1 MITTKI
7 ETSVQ
12 WKRRVQN
19 PFQHLRWSFL
29 GKNLTAFRHYIF
41 SQKAPSQMLHRVL
54 KKLLNGDLSKVIVT
68 CIAMFPYSIT
78 SANVMKCEMW
88 EMSEAAAQRCSVKN
102 VFLEI
107 SQDSKENTCARVS
120 FLKRDSSTSVFL
132 WILRQLYL
140 KRDSGTGV
148 FLGILQNL

>member
-12 WKRRVQN
+12 WKRRIQN

-68 CIAMFPYSIT
+68 VLLCFLIA
-78 SANVMKCEMW
+78 
-88 EMSEAAAQRCSVKN
+88 
-102 VFLEI
+102 L
-107 SQDSKENTCARVS
+107 
-120 FLKRDSSTSVFL
+120 L
-132 WILRQLYL
+132 
-140 KRDSGTGV
+140 
-148 FLGILQNL
+148 LQM